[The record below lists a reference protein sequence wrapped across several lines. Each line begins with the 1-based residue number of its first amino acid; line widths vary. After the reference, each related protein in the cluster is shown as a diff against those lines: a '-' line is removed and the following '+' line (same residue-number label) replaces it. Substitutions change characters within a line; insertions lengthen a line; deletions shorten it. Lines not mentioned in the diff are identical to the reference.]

1 MKKVMAILMLGVFL
15 FGAALAGVSNVT
27 DTGSESKVQF
37 MERVYTFEKPEIKE
51 NNGYTIV
58 SLSGAKSIMDE
69 GKPILPYKVDVIRFP
84 LGTKVEVTAEKGTVY
99 EMPLASKV
107 KPYPMYTL
115 MTTQGKL
122 VMKEGKVYESNEPY
136 PENWVETRTTVGLYN
151 GERMVT
157 LSIFIYPC
165 RYVPAENK
173 LIYTDSVKVD
183 ISYETVS
190 TPTTN
195 TVDTYDLLIVAPDD
209 WMADLQPLKE
219 HKESHGVKTI
229 IVGLD
234 EIYSGKYFTVN
245 GRDEPEKIKYFI
257 KDAVEN
263 WGVKYVMLVGGRQGG
278 VFKERW
284 LMPVRYTHLDDQS
297 NWEASYVSDLYY
309 ADLYKYENGNA
320 VFEDWDSNGDGVF
333 AEWSGFKK
341 DTLDLNPDVIV
352 GRLGCRNKW
361 EVNIMVNKIIQ
372 YETSNAKSSDWFKRL
387 VVIGG
392 DTFPPY
398 PDDPYY
404 EGEVSNQ
411 KVIEYLPD
419 FEPVKL
425 WTSLGTLN
433 GPDDIINAISEGC
446 GFLDFEGHGNP
457 MSWATHPPHDE
468 ETWIGID
475 VTQFHKFS
483 NDGMY
488 PVCMIGGCH
497 NSQFNVSV
505 FNLVKIKKIYET
517 YYKSEWSPECFG
529 WWIVR
534 KPNGGAIASV
544 GNTGLGY
551 GYIGDYNNDSIPD
564 SIQGLG
570 GWIDTEFFRIYG
582 QEGKDIVG
590 ELHTTALANYV
601 ATFPVMKDNIDC
613 KTVQEWVLLGDPSL
627 KIGGY

>member
-1 MKKVMAILMLGVFL
+1 
-15 FGAALAGVSNVT
+15 
-27 DTGSESKVQF
+27 
-37 MERVYTFEKPEIKE
+37 
-51 NNGYTIV
+51 
-58 SLSGAKSIMDE
+58 
-69 GKPILPYKVDVIRFP
+69 
-84 LGTKVEVTAEKGTVY
+84 
-99 EMPLASKV
+99 
-107 KPYPMYTL
+107 
-115 MTTQGKL
+115 
-122 VMKEGKVYESNEPY
+122 
-136 PENWVETRTTVGLYN
+136 
-151 GERMVT
+151 
-157 LSIFIYPC
+157 
-165 RYVPAENK
+165 
-173 LIYTDSVKVD
+173 
-183 ISYETVS
+183 
-190 TPTTN
+190 
-195 TVDTYDLLIVAPDD
+195 
-209 WMADLQPLKE
+209 
-219 HKESHGVKTI
+219 
-229 IVGLD
+229 
-234 EIYSGKYFTVN
+234 
-245 GRDEPEKIKYFI
+245 
-257 KDAVEN
+257 
-263 WGVKYVMLVGGRQGG
+263 
-278 VFKERW
+278 
-284 LMPVRYTHLDDQS
+284 MPVRYTHLDDQS

-309 ADLYKYENGNA
+309 ADLYKYDNGNA

-341 DTLDLNPDVIV
+341 DVLDLNPDVIV
-352 GRLGCRNKW
+352 GRLGCRNKM
-361 EVNIMVNKIIQ
+361 EVKMIVNKIIQ
-372 YETSNAKSSDWFKRL
+372 YENSNAKSSDWFKRL

-392 DTFPPY
+392 DTFAR
-398 PDDPYY
+398 DPNDLYY

-411 KVIEYLPD
+411 KVIDYLPD
-419 FEPVKL
+419 FQPVNL

-433 GPDDIINAISEGC
+433 GPDDIINAISQGC

-457 MSWATHPPHDE
+457 MSWATHPPYDE
-468 ETWIGID
+468 NTWIGID
-475 VTQFHKFS
+475 VFKFSKFS

-505 FNLVKIKKIYET
+505 FNLAKIRKIRET

-582 QEGKDIVG
+582 QEGKDILG
-590 ELHTTALANYV
+590 EMHTTALANYV

>member
-27 DTGSESKVQF
+27 DTGSENKVQF
-37 MERVYTFEKPEIKE
+37 MEKVYTFEKPEIKE

-183 ISYETVS
+183 INYETVP

-195 TVDTYDLLIVAPDD
+195 TVDTYDLLIIAPDN

-234 EIYSGKYFTVN
+234 EIYSGKYFTTQ

-278 VFKERW
+278 IFKERW

-297 NWEASYVSDLYY
+297 NWEASYISDLYY

-361 EVNIMVNKIIQ
+361 EVNIMVDKIIQ

-419 FEPVKL
+419 FEPVKI

-475 VTQFHKFS
+475 VTQFHQFS

-497 NSQFNVSV
+497 NAQFNVSI
-505 FNLVKIKKIYET
+505 FNLAKIDKIYET

-613 KTVQEWVLLGDPSL
+613 KTVEEWVLLGDPSL

>member
-183 ISYETVS
+183 ISYETVPM
-190 TPTTN
+190 PTTN
-195 TVDTYDLLIVAPDD
+195 TVDTYDLLIIAPDD

-219 HKESHGVKTI
+219 HKESHGIKTI
-229 IVGLD
+229 IVGLN
-234 EIYSGKYFTVN
+234 EIYSGKYFTTQ
-245 GRDEPEKIKYFI
+245 GRDDAEKIKYFI
-257 KDAVEN
+257 KDAIEN
-263 WGVKYVMLVGGRQGG
+263 WGIKYVMLVGGRQGG

-475 VTQFHKFS
+475 VTQFHKLS

>member
-15 FGAALAGVSNVT
+15 FGAALAGVSNVNT
-27 DTGSESKVQF
+27 TEEKSNVQL
-37 MERVYTFEKPEIKE
+37 MEKVYTFDEPQIKRSD
-51 NNGYTIV
+51 GYTIV
-58 SLSGAKSIMDE
+58 SLDGTRSIMDE

-84 LGTKVEVTAEKGTVY
+84 LGTKVEVRAEKGNVY
-99 EMPLASKV
+99 EKQLESKV

-122 VMKEGKVYESNEPY
+122 VMKEGAVYESNNPY

-151 GERMVT
+151 GERMVI

-165 RYVPAENK
+165 RYVASENK

-183 ISYETVS
+183 ISYETS
-190 TPTTN
+190 MPAAN
-195 TVDTYDLLIVAPDD
+195 TVDTYDLLIIAPDD

-229 IVGLD
+229 IVGLN
-234 EIYSGKYFTVN
+234 EIYSGKYFTSQ

-263 WGVKYVMLVGGRQGG
+263 WGIKYVMLVGGRQGG

-297 NWEASYVSDLYY
+297 NWETGYVSDLYY
-309 ADLYKYENGNA
+309 ADLYKYDNGNV

-341 DTLDLNPDVIV
+341 DVLDLNPDVIV
-352 GRLGCRNKW
+352 GRLGCRNKM
-361 EVNIMVNKIIQ
+361 EVKIMVDKIIQ

-392 DTFPPY
+392 DTFPPD
-398 PDDPYY
+398 PNDPYY

-419 FEPVKL
+419 FEPVKI

-433 GPDDIINAISEGC
+433 GPDDIINAISQGC

-468 ETWIGID
+468 NTWIGID
-475 VTQFHKFS
+475 VTQFHQFS

-497 NSQFNVSV
+497 NSQFNVSI
-505 FNLVKIKKIYET
+505 FNLAKISKIYET
-517 YYKSEWSPECFG
+517 WWKSEWSPECFG

-534 KPNGGAIASV
+534 KQGGGAIASV

-582 QEGKDIVG
+582 QESKDIVG
-590 ELHTTALANYV
+590 EMHTTALANYV
-601 ATFPVMKDNIDC
+601 ANFPVMKDNIDC
-613 KTVQEWVLLGDPSL
+613 KTVEEWVLLGDPSL